1 MNDEP
6 KYYNNNGLSPLK
18 AFKKGL
24 LSREE
29 YIGFLKGNIIKYV
42 VRAEYK
48 EDAITD
54 LDKASDYLNYYKE
67 LLGQEKNNDNYQ
79 FNTST
84 LSGGSTIIGNLVK
97 ENKKKG

>member
-54 LDKASDYLNYYKE
+54 LDKASNYLTYYKE
-67 LLGQEKNNDNYQ
+67 LLSQEKNNDNYQ
-79 FNTST
+79 FNNST

-97 ENKKKG
+97 ENEKK